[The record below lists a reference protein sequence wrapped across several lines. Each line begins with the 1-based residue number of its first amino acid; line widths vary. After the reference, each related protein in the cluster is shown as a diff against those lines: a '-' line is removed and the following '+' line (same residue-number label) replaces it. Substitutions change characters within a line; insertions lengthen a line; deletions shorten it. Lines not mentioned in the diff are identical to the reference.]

1 MTVRAGF
8 SARTGTSGRST
19 RRTREDRKVVPM
31 WRRSQYDA
39 MRVYRCPEYARVAV
53 RAHLYRKYRTRVLAG
68 VLAWMVLTR
77 KRRR

>member
-1 MTVRAGF
+1 
-8 SARTGTSGRST
+8 
-19 RRTREDRKVVPM
+19 M